1 MLQFQTVDSGTLD
14 LLKKISGQPAF
25 FKHRLVGGT
34 SLALQFGHRLSIDLD
49 FFSSVQ
55 MDYEEILLNLKS
67 FGKVD
72 VVSRSKFINSF
83 FINDVKVDFVSLP
96 YEWID
101 DPIIYESIRLASIKD
116 IAAMKL
122 AAITNR
128 GSKKDFIDIALL
140 IDQLGLDQ
148 MMICYHEKYPNGMEM
163 MVLRSL
169 VYFEDAEA
177 QADPVMLIPYD
188 WGNIKKL
195 ILDETKKF
203 LKQGEI

>member
-1 MLQFQTVDSGTLD
+1 MLQFQTVSPGTLD
-14 LLKKISGQPAF
+14 LLKKISSQPAF
-25 FKHRLVGGT
+25 LKHRLVGGT

-49 FFSSVQ
+49 FFCSEQ
-55 MDYEEILLNLKS
+55 IDYEEILLNVKS
-67 FGKVD
+67 FGKVE

-96 YEWID
+96 YLWID
-101 DPIIYESIRLASIKD
+101 DPIVYDSIRLASIKD

-128 GSKKDFIDIALL
+128 GSKKDFIDITLL
-140 IDQLGLDQ
+140 IGQFGLDQ
-148 MMICYHEKYPNGMEM
+148 MMGFYNQKYPDGMDM

-169 VYFEDAEA
+169 VYFEDAEV
-177 QADPVMLIPYD
+177 QADPVMLVPYN

-195 ILDETKKF
+195 ILDETKKY
-203 LKQGEI
+203 LKQ

>member
-1 MLQFQTVDSGTLD
+1 MLQFQTVSPGTLD
-14 LLKKISGQPAF
+14 LLKKISSQPAF
-25 FKHRLVGGT
+25 LKHRLVGGT

-49 FFSSVQ
+49 FFCSEQ
-55 MDYEEILLNLKS
+55 IDYEEILLNVKS
-67 FGKVD
+67 FGKVE

-96 YEWID
+96 YLWID
-101 DPIIYESIRLASIKD
+101 DPIVYDSIRLASIKD

-140 IDQLGLDQ
+140 IGQLGLDQ
-148 MMICYHEKYPNGMEM
+148 MMGFYNQKYPDGMDM

-169 VYFEDAEA
+169 VYFEDAEV
-177 QADPVMLIPYD
+177 QADPVMLVPYN

-195 ILDETKKF
+195 ILDETKKY
-203 LKQGEI
+203 LKQ